1 MRAQEFI
8 TEARAKTKK
17 SKKKKKLP
25 APSKSQCSVGKANLS
40 NVRRSQCV
48 ARGWLAHS
56 PSNQHTDGS
65 GTQGKKGTGKKLAG
79 KKVASEKYGGRN
91 RNYGGSHS

>member
-8 TEARAKTKK
+8 TEAKKKTKT
-17 SKKKKKLP
+17 KKKKLK
-25 APSKSQCSVGKANLS
+25 APSKSQCSVGKADLS

-56 PSNQHTDGS
+56 PSNQHTDGT
-65 GTQGKKGTGKKLAG
+65 GIQGKDGSGKKLSG

-91 RNYGGSHS
+91 KNYGGSHS